1 MANEDDA
8 VVVPRVSEHFDVSL
22 RHKRTSSVDDTKLS
36 APRFVAH
43 FGRNSMCAEYNDGVI
58 GYFVETVDKY
68 STFGCQLLHNAA
80 IVDDLLA
87 NVDGRAQPLLSG
99 SYCIDGSNDA

>member
-1 MANEDDA
+1 
-8 VVVPRVSEHFDVSL
+8 
-22 RHKRTSSVDDTKLS
+22 
-36 APRFVAH
+36 
-43 FGRNSMCAEYNDGVI
+43 MCAEYNDGVI

-87 NVDGRAQPLLSG
+87 NVDGRAQPLQSD
-99 SYCIDGSNDA
+99 SYCIDGSNDARAEPARFSE